1 MGNNTTRSCPVS
13 IIISSFNYDRYLRK
27 AIDSALTQDYRN
39 KEIIV
44 VDDGS
49 TDASRSIIASYGRRI
64 VSVLKNNGGQA
75 SAFNAGFSK
84 STGEVLIFLDSDDV
98 LLPSVL
104 EKVVDLFADP
114 DVAKVHWPLQ
124 LIDESGKREERIVP
138 SSPLD
143 EGDLLEAVVSGG
155 PGGYVWPPT
164 SGNAW
169 ARRFITHVFPIPEHE
184 YKVCPDL
191 YLSAMAPLYGLVR
204 QIREPQGLW
213 RIHGQNAS
221 WRQPLDERVRYQ
233 TQLWESCFQSL
244 EDHGKE
250 KGIKIEPRQLREN
263 SWWHKINRT
272 IDELVGLIPAGG
284 KLVLVDEDQWG
295 PGTVIAGRQRIP
307 FPERNGAYGGLPAND
322 QEAIG
327 ETERLRDSGADLL
340 AVVWTSFWWLQ
351 HYRELNRYLR
361 TRYSCLLDN
370 ERVIVFDLR
379 SENQSLT
386 VRQGGRP

>member
-1 MGNNTTRSCPVS
+1 MGNNTTQSCPVS
-13 IIISSFNYDRYLRK
+13 IIISSFNYDRFLRN
-27 AIDSALTQDYRN
+27 AIDSALAQDYQN
-39 KEIIV
+39 KQIIV

-49 TDASRSIIASYGRRI
+49 TDASRSIISSYGRQI
-64 VSVLKNNGGQA
+64 VPVLKSNGGQA
-75 SAFNAGFSK
+75 SAFNAGYLRS
-84 STGEVLIFLDSDDV
+84 SGEVLIFLDSDDV

-104 EKVVDLFADP
+104 ENIVDIFADSG
-114 DVAKVHWPLQ
+114 VAKVHWPLQ
-124 LIDESGKREERIVP
+124 VIDESGKRGERIVP

-143 EGDLLEAVVSGG
+143 EGDLLDAVVSEG

-164 SGNAW
+164 TGNAW
-169 ARRFITHVFPIPEHE
+169 ARSFISRVFPIPEHD

-204 QIREPQGLW
+204 KIGEPQGLW

-221 WRQPLDERVRYQ
+221 WCQPLDERVCYQ
-233 TQLWESCFQSL
+233 AQLWERCFQSL
-244 EDHGKE
+244 EAHGKE
-250 KGIKIEPRQLREN
+250 KGIRIDPRGLRAT

-272 IDELVGLIPAGG
+272 IDELLSLIPVGG

-295 PGTVIAGRQRIP
+295 PGTNIAGRQRIP
-307 FPERNGAYGGLPAND
+307 FPEKNGIYGGLPAND

-327 ETERLRDSGADLL
+327 ETERLRHSGADLL

-351 HYRELNRYLR
+351 HYQELNRYLR
-361 TRYSCLLDN
+361 SHYSCLLDN

-379 SENQSLT
+379 SENQPLA
-386 VRQGGRP
+386 VRQGSRP